1 MLEEGRA
8 APVRA
13 VRWKAQ
19 AGRQNCTARS
29 PAPAPGLREL
39 LASSRF
45 VGTFTTLFILI
56 VNSVST
62 VSSELLLSLLR
73 YKAATGCRVLY
84 HRYLMQ
90 KRCWEKEK
98 LTVLTKYLK

>member
-1 MLEEGRA
+1 MPMSKMLEEGSA

-19 AGRQNCTARS
+19 ATRQNCAARI

-45 VGTFTTLFILI
+45 VGTFITLFIFIL
-56 VNSVST
+56 NSVST
-62 VSSELLLSLLR
+62 VSSELLLPLL
-73 YKAATGCRVLY
+73 
-84 HRYLMQ
+84 
-90 KRCWEKEK
+90 
-98 LTVLTKYLK
+98 